1 MSSLKIFVIDDDPI
15 FLNSIKEKF
24 SKLSN
29 YTFFYFNSG
38 EQALLEAYKKPDLVF
53 VDYYLDSKF
62 PDAENGFR
70 IINSFKV
77 LLPNS
82 KLTLI
87 SSSTNVNLINEIKA
101 LANVNYIHK
110 NTNVYNEIKQVI
122 LEYKP
127 AKNTNFFKRFFN

>member
-1 MSSLKIFVIDDDPI
+1 MLKIFVIDDDPF
-15 FLNSIKEKF
+15 FLNSIKENF
-24 SKLSN
+24 SKEAN
-29 YTFFYFNSG
+29 YSLFCFNSG

-77 LLPNS
+77 LLPNA

-87 SSSTNVNLINEIKA
+87 TSSTNINLINEIKA
-101 LANVNYIHK
+101 LENVNYIYK
-110 NTNVYNEIKQVI
+110 NNAVFSEINQVI
-122 LEYKP
+122 TDYKP
-127 AKNTNFFKRFFN
+127 KNNLSFFRKFFSKD